1 MDRAGLKTS
10 ALRTLAA
17 LLAVPLVAGSA
28 DAASRSAVT
37 ASARDFLT
45 GEFRGTAL
53 SATGRLTVGPTL
65 NSTSWPDDA
74 AGATVLA
81 SAADSKGRVFIATGG
96 GQGRL
101 FMVEGGKV
109 SLLFAAPEPN
119 VTAVAVSP
127 EGTVVCGTSPDGKL
141 YAVDATS
148 RDATRSG
155 TPWGSP
161 GEAAIWSLAFGTDGS
176 LFVGTGAKGRI
187 YRRGRSGK
195 LELFFEAED
204 LHIRSLAVGPGGVL
218 YAGTSDKGLVLAIQP
233 DGKGRT
239 LYDSDKPEVTSLVV
253 ARDGSLFAAA
263 VLVDGTSGGTARLDV
278 KRVAP
283 APAPSPTPAPAR
295 EETPRGSVSV
305 STSMVR
311 AAATAPD
318 SSASSTEIV
327 VIRPDGYVEPAWNLP
342 EDVVY
347 AMRLDQAS
355 DGLVLATGPRGR
367 VYSLENRHL
376 RLEAQTEERI
386 VVSTHHGPAGMAV
399 VTSSSPGVLGEREG
413 GQVRK
418 GTYVAA
424 VKDAGRLAVFGRLSF
439 EGDSVAAGSIVFWV
453 RSGNSHKPDAT
464 WSSWVPV
471 GAGGRPER
479 SASGPLPSARFFQW
493 KAELKAP
500 EGKPGP
506 SLERVEIFYADRNAR
521 PILENLTVLEP
532 GAIFPRAGA
541 SSGPSV
547 LSVTNPDE
555 NGIFAGVEPPKE
567 TSDAGGRKLYRKGF
581 RTFTWKGTDPNGDPL
596 RYEVDLQPASGSPS
610 FVIRKEIEE
619 TYLSFDSSAVPDGR
633 YRFRVTASDHLGN
646 SEGEAL
652 TTSEESD
659 LFIIDNTPPTIRVES
674 RSVVG
679 GEIVLRLVAT
689 DLLSPIAK
697 AEGSVSADRWR
708 LLPADDGAF
717 DSPVES
723 FTMRVGIPQ
732 GAAVLGVRVVD
743 GSGNVAA
750 IAVEY
755 PREFPK
761 K

>member
-1 MDRAGLKTS
+1 MDRMGLKKA

-17 LLAVPLVAGSA
+17 LLAVPLLARSA

-37 ASARDFLT
+37 ASARDFLA
-45 GEFRGTAL
+45 GEFHGTAL
-53 SATGRLTVGPTL
+53 SVTGRLTVGPTL
-65 NSTSWPDDA
+65 NPAPWPEDA

-81 SAADSKGRVFIATGG
+81 SAVDAKGRIFVATGG
-96 GQGRL
+96 GEGRL
-101 FMVEGGKV
+101 FVAEGGKV
-109 SLLFAAPEPN
+109 SLLFTAPEPN
-119 VTAVAVSP
+119 VTAVAVAP
-127 EGTVVCGTSPDGKL
+127 DGTVVCGTSPDGKL
-141 YAVDATS
+141 YAVDVAS
-148 RDATRSG
+148 KDAARRG

-161 GEAAIWSLAFGTDGS
+161 GEEAIWSLAFGADGS

-187 YRRGRSGK
+187 YRRDRSGK
-195 LELFFEAED
+195 LALFFEAED
-204 LHIRSLAVGPGGVL
+204 LHVRSLAVGPGGVL

-233 DGKGRT
+233 DGKART

-253 ARDGSLFAAA
+253 SKDGSLFAAA
-263 VLVDGTSGGTARLDV
+263 VRADAAPIGTARADA
-278 KRVAP
+278 RRAP
-283 APAPSPTPAPAR
+283 APAPTPTPTPPR
-295 EETPRGSVSV
+295 DETPRGTVSV
-305 STSMVR
+305 STSTVR
-311 AAATAPD
+311 PPATVPA

-327 VIRPDGYVEPAWNLP
+327 AIRPDGYVEPAWNLP

-347 AMRLDQAS
+347 SMRVDTAS

-367 VYSLENRHL
+367 IYYLENRHL
-376 RLEAQTEERI
+376 TLEAQTEERI
-386 VVSTHHGPAGMAV
+386 VVSTHHGPSGMAV
-399 VTSSSPGVLGEREG
+399 VTSSSPGFLGERKG
-413 GQVRK
+413 GPVRK

-439 EGDSVAAGSIVFWV
+439 EGDRDPASSVAFWV
-453 RSGNSHKPDAT
+453 RSGNSLKADAT

-471 GAGGRPER
+471 GADGRAE
-479 SASGPLPSARFFQW
+479 SSGNGRLPSARFFQW
-493 KAELKAP
+493 KVELKAP

-521 PILENLTVLEP
+521 PILENLSVLEP
-532 GAIFPRAGA
+532 GAVFPRAGA

-567 TSDAGGRKLYRKGF
+567 AADAGGRKLHRKGF

-596 RYEVDLQPASGSPS
+596 RYEVDFRPASGSTS
-610 FVIRKEIEE
+610 FAIRKEIEE
-619 TYLSFDSSAVPDGR
+619 SYLSFDSSAVPDGR
-633 YRFRVTASDHLGN
+633 YRFRVTASDRLGN
-646 SEGEAL
+646 PEGEAL
-652 TTSEESD
+652 TTTEESD
-659 LFIIDNTPPTIRVES
+659 LFVIDNTPPAIRIES
-674 RSVVG
+674 RSVEG
-679 GEIVLRLVAT
+679 GEIVLHLVAT

-697 AEGSVSADRWR
+697 AEGSVNADRWR
-708 LLPADDGAF
+708 LLAADDGAF

-723 FTMRVGIPQ
+723 FTMRVGIPH

-750 IAVEY
+750 IAIEY
-755 PREFPK
+755 PREFSK